1 MSLTKRVLIVV
12 SYIIFVSSLSDSSQE
27 VHYWVT
33 TLLILKV
40 VHPNHLAAGSDTFHS
55 TPSIPHHFPP
65 RMRGRNDHLHA
76 PLFHEEVKML
86 KSNPSG
92 STASKQASS
101 LSATASK
108 QTTFMRPSPAS
119 TKSLQSLPPP
129 PTPRSSTISSPLDP
143 TVVPQNTIP
152 QYELVPAAPFD
163 MVALLQQIV
172 TIILRKS
179 D

>member
-1 MSLTKRVLIVV
+1 MV
-12 SYIIFVSSLSDSSQE
+12 SYIIFVSSLSDSSHE

-55 TPSIPHHFPP
+55 TPFSSK
-65 RMRGRNDHLHA
+65 NAWEYDHLHA

-129 PTPRSSTISSPLDP
+129 PTPRSSTIGSPLDP

-152 QYELVPAAPFD
+152 QYELVPAAPVE
-163 MVALLQQIV
+163 MVALLQQIM